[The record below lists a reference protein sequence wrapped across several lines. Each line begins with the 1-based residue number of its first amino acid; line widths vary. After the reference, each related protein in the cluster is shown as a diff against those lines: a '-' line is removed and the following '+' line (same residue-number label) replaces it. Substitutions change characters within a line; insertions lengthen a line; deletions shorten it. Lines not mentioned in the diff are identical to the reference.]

1 MLRITVT
8 KTAIAECLLEE
19 RRGEERREKERG
31 EERRVGGEI
40 HLNERE
46 KRGVSISS

>member
-1 MLRITVT
+1 MDKKGKERRS
-8 KTAIAECLLEE
+8 KEERSGEE
-19 RRGEERREKERG
+19 RRGEERA
-31 EERRVGGEI
+31 VTGGEI